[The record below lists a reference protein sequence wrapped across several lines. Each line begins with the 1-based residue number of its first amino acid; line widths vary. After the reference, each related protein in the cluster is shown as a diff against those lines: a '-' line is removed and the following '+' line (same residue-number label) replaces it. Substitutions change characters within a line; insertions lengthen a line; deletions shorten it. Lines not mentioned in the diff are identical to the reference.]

1 MALTNVLVVDDEPF
15 NLDIAS
21 ECLEGMSLKV
31 DLAGGGEEAW
41 TMLTAHDANY
51 GLVVLDRMMPGM
63 DGMEVLRRM
72 KSNPRLVSIPVV
84 MQTAASSPDNIRE
97 GLAAGAY
104 YYLTKPYEPDA
115 LSTVVQ
121 TALRDAAER
130 LHWLEQVGNHGSTM
144 RNIVRGEFT
153 ARSLDEISRLSA
165 FAALAAP
172 DPERTVIGLS
182 ELLLNALEHG
192 NLAISYAEKKQ
203 LKAANTWREEV
214 ERRLEL
220 PEYRDRRV
228 SLSIERSE
236 GQIQYRIEDQGAGF
250 DWQTYLEFDPMR
262 AFDPNGRGIAL
273 AGKLS
278 FSSMQYLHPGN
289 IVVACV
295 ADNER

>member
-1 MALTNVLVVDDEPF
+1 MGLTNVLVVDDEPF
-15 NLDIAS
+15 NLAIAS

-31 DLAGGGEEAW
+31 DLAQGGEEAW
-41 TMLTAHDANY
+41 AMLTAKDADY

-84 MQTAASSPDNIRE
+84 MQSAASAPDKVRE

-182 ELLLNALEHG
+182 ELLVNALEHG

-228 SLSIERSE
+228 RLSIERTE
-236 GQIQYRIEDQGAGF
+236 GQIQYRIEDEGAGF

-273 AGKLS
+273 ARKLS
-278 FSSMQYLHPGN
+278 FSEVKYLHPGN
-289 IVVACV
+289 IVVASV
-295 ADNER
+295 AENQS